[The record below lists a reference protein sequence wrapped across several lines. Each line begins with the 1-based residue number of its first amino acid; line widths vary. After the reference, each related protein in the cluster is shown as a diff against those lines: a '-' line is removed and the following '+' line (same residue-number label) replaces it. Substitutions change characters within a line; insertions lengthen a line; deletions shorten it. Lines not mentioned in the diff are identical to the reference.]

1 MRIEKGAAGAVLGGW
16 QTNGSLTWQTGLPST
31 VTSLQNVSGII
42 GGGGECPNLLRSNI
56 RVAPP
61 TVGVGGKFL
70 DPVAFALPANFA
82 LGREVKQPW
91 MTYLPVKSH
100 SKNFERQCSTTVE
113 TGETSMKYFLQLGL
127 IALLTANALAQS
139 VMPQPVVNA
148 RVVSVLQV
156 NGLLFKDLN
165 KNGKLDVYEDW
176 RRPIDER
183 VNDLLAQMTVE
194 EKAGLMVGPT
204 MPMGP
209 GGGVSEQAGYGANP
223 FNPGGPITLNTPATT
238 DALLRRQI
246 RQFINRENAAP
257 KTMVNWL
264 NAVQQIAEGS
274 RLGIPVVFVTNP
286 RNHMGAANVFG
297 IAEASNAFSQW
308 PGTLGLAATRDLAL
322 IEEFARIAAQEYV
335 SAGIRGAYHP
345 TADVATEPRWNR
357 FRETFGEDAKLT
369 ADIITAL
376 IRGFQGEKLGAHS
389 VALTT
394 KHFPGA
400 GPADDGL
407 DAHFVYGK
415 NQVYPGRNLEYHL
428 QPWKAAI
435 AAGTA
440 MIMPYYAVPKGL
452 TSEDLGMAY
461 NKEIITDLL
470 RNKLGYTG
478 VVNSDT
484 GISTGMPWGVE
495 SLSVKDRYKKAIE
508 AGVDRI
514 GGDATPEL
522 IVELVK
528 SGALTEAR
536 IDESARR
543 ILRVHFGLG
552 LFENPYANP
561 DEAERTIRK
570 KEFQDKADLAQRK
583 SIVLLKNDRDIL
595 PLKKGVR
602 MYVEGLDTAVA
613 AQFGYVS
620 TNNPDDADVCI
631 VRVSATGGGFGG
643 GRGAGG
649 GRPGAGGAGGG
660 RPGAGFGGGGNQP
673 VDLTLPAA
681 RLTPLRAL
689 MQKKPTIV
697 VMQFDSPHVI
707 PELANESAAL
717 LAVFGVSD
725 AALFDVLMGK
735 FNPTGKLPFELPASM
750 EAVRE
755 QLEDLPYD
763 SKAPLFK
770 FGAGLSYPNI
780 R

>member
-1 MRIEKGAAGAVLGGW
+1 MKKVI
-16 QTNGSLTWQTGLPST
+16 
-31 VTSLQNVSGII
+31 
-42 GGGGECPNLLRSNI
+42 LLCI
-56 RVAPP
+56 P
-61 TVGVGGKFL
+61 L
-70 DPVAFALPANFA
+70 
-82 LGREVKQPW
+82 
-91 MTYLPVKSH
+91 
-100 SKNFERQCSTTVE
+100 
-113 TGETSMKYFLQLGL
+113 
-127 IALLTANALAQS
+127 LLTSGVFSQATTQ
-139 VMPQPVVNA
+139 QPIINA
-148 RVVSVLQV
+148 RVAQVLQI

-176 RRPIDER
+176 RRSIDER
-183 VNDLLAQMTVE
+183 VNDLVAQMTIE

-204 MPMGP
+204 LSAGP
-209 GGGVSEQAGYGANP
+209 GGTVNEQAVYGMNP
-223 FNPGGPITLNTPATT
+223 FNPGPIMLNVPATT
-238 DALLRRQI
+238 EAINRRHI
-246 RQFINRENAAP
+246 RQFINRENLP
-257 KTMVNWL
+257 PRTMANWL
-264 NAVQQIAEGS
+264 NGVQQIAEGS
-274 RLGIPVVFVTNP
+274 RLGIPVIFVTNP
-286 RNHMGAANVFG
+286 RNQNGAQNAFG
-297 IAEASNAFSQW
+297 FIEAGSAFSQW
-308 PGTLGLAATRDLAL
+308 PGPLGLAAMRDTAL

-335 SAGIRGAYHP
+335 SVGIRGAYHP

-376 IRGFQGEKLGAHS
+376 IRGFQGEKLGPRS

-407 DAHFVYGK
+407 DAHFPYGK
-415 NQVYPGRNLEYHL
+415 NQVYPGKNLEYHL

-484 GISTGMPWGVE
+484 GVSTGMPWGVE
-495 SLSVKDRYKKAIE
+495 NLSVKDRYKKAIE

-528 SGALTEAR
+528 GGGLTEAR

-543 ILRVHFGLG
+543 ILRIYFGLG

-583 SIVLLKNDRDIL
+583 SIVLLKNANNIL
-595 PLKKGVR
+595 PLKKGIR
-602 MYVEGLDTAVA
+602 MYVEGLDASVA
-613 AQFGYVS
+613 AQYGYVS
-620 TNNPDDADVCI
+620 TNNPDDADICI
-631 VRVSATGGGFGG
+631 VRVSATGGGPSGGRGQGG
-643 GRGAGG
+643 GRGGGGAGRPGGGFAG
-649 GRPGAGGAGGG
+649 GRPGGGG
-660 RPGAGFGGGGNQP
+660 QP
-673 VDLTLPAA
+673 VDLTIPAA
-681 RLTPLRAL
+681 RLTPVRAL
-689 MQKKPTIV
+689 MQKKPTIIV
-697 VMQFDSPHVI
+697 VQFDSPYVI

-717 LAVFGVSD
+717 LATFGVTD
-725 AALFDVLMGK
+725 DALFDVLMGK
-735 FNPTGKLPFELPASM
+735 FNPTGKLPFELPSSM
-750 EAVRE
+750 DAVRE

-763 SKAPLFK
+763 SKSPLFK
-770 FGAGLSYPNI
+770 FGAGLSYDRAKGNQ
-780 R
+780 

>member
-1 MRIEKGAAGAVLGGW
+1 MSFTVQNFFRVVL
-16 QTNGSLTWQTGLPST
+16 SLLMLVSA
-31 VTSLQNVSGII
+31 NV
-42 GGGGECPNLLRSNI
+42 
-56 RVAPP
+56 
-61 TVGVGGKFL
+61 VGF
-70 DPVAFALPANFA
+70 
-82 LGREVKQPW
+82 
-91 MTYLPVKSH
+91 
-100 SKNFERQCSTTVE
+100 
-113 TGETSMKYFLQLGL
+113 
-127 IALLTANALAQS
+127 AQS
-139 VMPQPVVNA
+139 AAPQPIVNA
-148 RVVSVLQV
+148 RVAPVLQV

-176 RRPIDER
+176 RRPIEER
-183 VNDLLAQMTVE
+183 VNDLVAQMTIE

-204 MPMGP
+204 LSAGP
-209 GGGVSEQAGYGANP
+209 GGAVNEQAVYGVNP
-223 FNPGGPITLNTPATT
+223 FNPGPLMLNVPATT
-238 DALLRRQI
+238 EAINRRHI
-246 RQFINRENAAP
+246 RQFINRENLPA
-257 KTMVNWL
+257 KTMANWL
-264 NAVQQIAEGS
+264 NGVQQIAEGS

-286 RNHMGAANVFG
+286 RNQYGTQNAFG
-297 IAEASNAFSQW
+297 FIEAGSAFSQW
-308 PGTLGLAATRDLAL
+308 PGPLGLAAMRDTAL
-322 IEEFARIAAQEYV
+322 VAEFARIAAQEYV
-335 SAGIRGAYHP
+335 SVGLRGAYHP

-376 IRGFQGEKLGAHS
+376 IRGFQGEKLTAHS

-400 GPADDGL
+400 GPAADGL
-407 DAHFVYGK
+407 DAHFPWGK
-415 NQVYPGRNLEYHL
+415 NQVYPGKNLDYHL
-428 QPWKAAI
+428 LPWKAAI

-440 MIMPYYAVPKGL
+440 MIMPYYAVPKGM

-478 VVNSDT
+478 VINSDT

-495 SLSVKDRYKKAIE
+495 NLSVKDRYKKAIE

-528 SGALTEAR
+528 GGALTEAR

-552 LFENPYANP
+552 IFENPYANP

-570 KEFQDKADLAQRK
+570 KEFQEKADLAQRK
-583 SIVLLKNDRDIL
+583 SIVLLKNAKDIL
-595 PLKKGVR
+595 PLKKGLR

-613 AQFGYVS
+613 AQYGYVS
-620 TNNPDDADVCI
+620 TNNPDDADVCL
-631 VRVSATGGGFGG
+631 VRVSATGGGGGRGQGG
-643 GRGAGG
+643 GR
-649 GRPGAGGAGGG
+649 GGAGGG
-660 RPGAGFGGGGNQP
+660 RPGGGGGPGGGFAGGGFAGGGRAGGGGQP

-689 MQKKPTIV
+689 MQKKPTII
-697 VMQFDSPHVI
+697 VMQFDSPYVI
-707 PELANESAAL
+707 PELATESAAL
-717 LAVFGVSD
+717 LATFGVAD
-725 AALFDVLMGK
+725 EALFDVLMGK

-750 EAVRE
+750 DAVRE

-763 SKAPLFK
+763 SKTPLFK
-770 FGAGLSYPNI
+770 FGAGLSYSTA

>member
-1 MRIEKGAAGAVLGGW
+1 M
-16 QTNGSLTWQTGLPST
+16 NST
-31 VTSLQNVSGII
+31 VQIFFRVVLSLLLTVSPNVVGFSQSATPQPII
-42 GGGGECPNLLRSNI
+42 NA
-56 RVAPP
+56 RVAP
-61 TVGVGGKFL
+61 
-70 DPVAFALPANFA
+70 
-82 LGREVKQPW
+82 
-91 MTYLPVKSH
+91 
-100 SKNFERQCSTTVE
+100 
-113 TGETSMKYFLQLGL
+113 
-127 IALLTANALAQS
+127 
-139 VMPQPVVNA
+139 
-148 RVVSVLQV
+148 VLQV

-176 RRPIDER
+176 RRPIEER
-183 VNDLLAQMTVE
+183 VNDLVAQMTTE

-204 MPMGP
+204 LSAGP
-209 GGGVSEQAGYGANP
+209 GGAVNEQAAYGVNP
-223 FNPGGPITLNTPATT
+223 FNPGPVMLNVPATT
-238 DALLRRQI
+238 EAINRRHI
-246 RQFINRENAAP
+246 RQFINRENLPAR
-257 KTMVNWL
+257 TMANWL
-264 NAVQQIAEGS
+264 NGVQQIAEGS

-286 RNHMGAANVFG
+286 RNQYGAQNAFG
-297 IAEASNAFSQW
+297 FIEAGSAFSQW
-308 PGTLGLAATRDLAL
+308 PGPLGLAAMRDTAL
-322 IEEFARIAAQEYV
+322 VEEFARIAAQEYV
-335 SAGIRGAYHP
+335 SVGIRGAYHP

-369 ADIITAL
+369 TEIITAL
-376 IRGFQGEKLGAHS
+376 VRGFQGDKLTAHS

-407 DAHFVYGK
+407 DAHFPYGK
-415 NQVYPGRNLEYHL
+415 NQVYPGKNLEYHL

-440 MIMPYYAVPKGL
+440 MIMPYYAVPKGM

-470 RNKLGYTG
+470 RNKLGYAG
-478 VVNSDT
+478 VINSDT

-495 SLSVKDRYKKAIE
+495 NLSVKDRYKKAIE

-543 ILRVHFGLG
+543 IMRVHFGLG

-583 SIVLLKNDRDIL
+583 SIVLLKNAKDIL

-602 MYVEGLDTAVA
+602 MYVEGLDASVA
-613 AQFGYVS
+613 AQYGYVS

-631 VRVSATGGGFGG
+631 VRVSATGGGGRGQGG
-643 GRGAGG
+643 GR
-649 GRPGAGGAGGG
+649 GGAGGG
-660 RPGAGFGGGGNQP
+660 RPGSGGPGGGFAGGGRPGGGGQP
-673 VDLTLPAA
+673 VDLTIPAA
-681 RLTPLRAL
+681 RLSPIRAL
-689 MQKKPTIV
+689 MQKKPTII
-697 VMQFDSPHVI
+697 VMQFDSPYVI

-717 LAVFGVSD
+717 LATFGVTD
-725 AALFDVLMGK
+725 EALFDVLMGK
-735 FNPTGKLPFELPASM
+735 FNPTGKLPFELPSSM
-750 EAVRE
+750 DAVRE

-770 FGAGLSYPNI
+770 FGAGLSYSTG